1 METKRIR
8 HTFYQLMKSSPWNYI
23 TNITHIHMKKS
34 MHNNESIPVTITHV
48 KENRKTV
55 KKREKDVVCR
65 HDDHAGYIYKF
76 MQ

>member
-1 METKRIR
+1 
-8 HTFYQLMKSSPWNYI
+8 
-23 TNITHIHMKKS
+23 MKKS
-34 MHNNESIPVTITHV
+34 MHNNESIPVTITNV